1 MLAGTTEDGL
11 AGPPTQVSMK
21 CRHDN
26 VSGMNF
32 VDVTW
37 QHPIRPGGQIEFYN
51 VIFKHYLFVTMVLAK
66 ENPILPR
73 AAI

>member
-1 MLAGTTEDGL
+1 
-11 AGPPTQVSMK
+11 MK

-37 QHPIRPGGQIEFYN
+37 QPPMRPGGQIEFYN
-51 VIFKHYLFVTMVLAK
+51 VTDVEAVARHFVDKHLVYNQISILCGFVVCVLS
-66 ENPILPR
+66 
-73 AAI
+73 